1 MFKKKTDTDSMSNN
15 SEVGGFNPSKTF
27 GPKAR
32 MMFMGE
38 DEPNEPKPGIFGF
51 NAGRSGL

>member
-38 DEPNEPKPGIFGF
+38 DEPNEPKPGMFGF